1 MVLHGSVLEI
11 IFSNYA
17 DQSLIADNITTTG
30 SDVATSDSPPGL
42 IHSEGGVVS
51 RGRWSDKEEFVL
63 ETGLPSMTQVSRVYP
78 LYVQCAK

>member
-1 MVLHGSVLEI
+1 MVVYWKLC
-11 IFSNYA
+11 FSNYA

-30 SDVATSDSPPGL
+30 SDVATSDSSPGL

-63 ETGLPSMTQVSRVYP
+63 ETGPPSMTQVSRVFP
-78 LYVQCAK
+78 ALRTMR